1 MSDETAEQRARR
13 DTDEL
18 EQRLGRAIRGSFS
31 AQAVRV
37 LAEQLVSEG
46 WTKLGPNEKVVTPMS
61 AEDATR
67 IVARALLRWEEHKA
81 EAEKQGKGPNWA
93 RDAAKRYAEQGT
105 EVSSDSS
112 ELTSGVKGPSPESLI
127 LAAFAGAD
135 RPLSYTEACDAAAS
149 APVPFFPERPWHR
162 WNAAFRSLEDRG
174 LIEPVPHEKG
184 EVRRYVLTQAGRGLH
199 ELDGVEL

>member
-1 MSDETAEQRARR
+1 MSDETAEQRARG
-13 DTDEL
+13 DADEL

-31 AQAVRV
+31 TQAVRV

-46 WTKLGPNEKVVTPMS
+46 WTRLGPNEKVVTPMS

-93 RDAAKRYAEQGT
+93 RDAAKRYAEQGA
-105 EVSSDSS
+105 EVSSDES
-112 ELTSGVKGPSPESLI
+112 ELTSVVKDGPAEKLI
-127 LAAFAGAD
+127 LAAFASIR
-135 RPLSYTEACDAAAS
+135 RPLSYTEACEMAAGT
-149 APVPFFPERPWHR
+149 PIRFFPDGPWHR

-184 EVRRYVLTQAGRGLH
+184 EIKRYVLTQAGRGLH